1 MLWLLSKT
9 LLISLFLMKRLP
21 GRKVWLF
28 RKRSWFNVIP
38 WGKLIVKFPM
48 GYIVKNLDC
57 DVLLQSMIY
66 NNKSKNRWLFI
77 AEKKL
82 SDFFF
87 LLIAE
92 IEIVRLLSRLWF
104 LRVLPKGTA
113 AFYSIGSLLKKTS
126 LKLLS

>member
-1 MLWLLSKT
+1 
-9 LLISLFLMKRLP
+9 
-21 GRKVWLF
+21 
-28 RKRSWFNVIP
+28 
-38 WGKLIVKFPM
+38 M

-92 IEIVRLLSRLWF
+92 IEIVRLLSRLWCLGF
-104 LRVLPKGTA
+104 CLKAQQPFIPLA
-113 AFYSIGSLLKKTS
+113 AS
-126 LKLLS
+126 

>member
-1 MLWLLSKT
+1 MAFVKDFIDLPF
-9 LLISLFLMKRLP
+9 FLMKRLP

-57 DVLLQSMIY
+57 DVLLQSMSY

-77 AEKKL
+77 AAKKL

-87 LLIAE
+87 PTYCRNWDCQ
-92 IEIVRLLSRLWF
+92 IVKQAMVF
-104 LRVLPKGTA
+104 RVLPKGTA

>member
-1 MLWLLSKT
+1 
-9 LLISLFLMKRLP
+9 MKRLP
-21 GRKVWLF
+21 GRKDWLI

-57 DVLLQSMIY
+57 DVLLKSMIY
-66 NNKSKNRWLFI
+66 SNKSKNRWLFI
-77 AEKKL
+77 AAKKL

-104 LRVLPKGTA
+104 LGFCLC
-113 AFYSIGSLLKKTS
+113 SLLFHWQPLKENVIETPKLRGTS
-126 LKLLS
+126 HSSGKCVDNWPL